1 MKRIFIILVFACST
15 LSTVAQQQKVRS
27 VKIEE
32 VEQLIKSSNVPLVI
46 NFWATFCGPCIK
58 EMPYISSIT
67 DSVNKTTPVQL
78 VYVSLDLKEAYPKRV
93 EDFLEKR
100 KVKDSCLWLNETN
113 ADHFCPKVD
122 EKWSGSIPATLFINN
137 KTGYR
142 KFLEEEISPAKF
154 REQIS
159 LLVK

>member
-1 MKRIFIILVFACST
+1 MKRLFTILVF
-15 LSTVAQQQKVRS
+15 LSATTAVTAQQKLRS

-32 VEQLIKSSNVPLVI
+32 VEQLISNSKGPLII

-78 VYVSLDLKEAYPKRV
+78 IYVSLDLKEAYPKRV
-93 EDFLEKR
+93 EDFLQKR
-100 KVKDSCLWLNETN
+100 NIKDSCLWLNETN

-122 EKWSGSIPATLFINN
+122 EKWSGSIPATLFVNN

-142 KFLEEEISPAKF
+142 KFMEEELSPAKF
-154 REQIS
+154 RQQVA

>member
-1 MKRIFIILVFACST
+1 MKRLFTILVF
-15 LSTVAQQQKVRS
+15 LSATTAVAAQQKLRS

-32 VEQLIKSSNVPLVI
+32 VEQLISNSKGPLII

-78 VYVSLDLKEAYPKRV
+78 IYVSLDLKEAYPKRV
-93 EDFLEKR
+93 EDFLQKR
-100 KVKDSCLWLNETN
+100 NITDSCLWLNETN

-122 EKWSGSIPATLFINN
+122 EKWSGSIPATLFVNN

-142 KFLEEEISPAKF
+142 KFMEEELSPAKF
-154 REQIS
+154 RQQIA